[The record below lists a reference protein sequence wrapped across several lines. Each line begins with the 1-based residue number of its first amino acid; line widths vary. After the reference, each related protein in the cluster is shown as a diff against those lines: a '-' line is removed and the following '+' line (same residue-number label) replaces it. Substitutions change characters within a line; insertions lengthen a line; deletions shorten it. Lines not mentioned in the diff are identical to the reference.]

1 MEANSQKLLPEQQ
14 IGLVVHS
21 PVTGVIQVQTIS
33 ALNLGLTPSNPHERL
48 IFHFSSAVVY
58 AAFPSLRGA
67 YSWSAAGACCLFPGL
82 SCLSSYMGLWESY
95 DPVYATVSVTIFQK
109 H

>member
-14 IGLVVHS
+14 TGLVVHS
-21 PVTGVIQVQTIS
+21 PVMGVIQVQTIS
-33 ALNLGLTPSNPHERL
+33 APNISLTPSNPHEHL

-58 AAFPSLRGA
+58 AAFPSLWGA

-95 DPVYATVSVTIFQK
+95 DPVYVMASVTIFQK